1 MTEKEHE
8 IYRQALDDLN
18 KLKEQYFAIK
28 SAWEAERDSLQKAVS
43 EKKQQY
49 KDLKPYTCT
58 DINCKNRK
66 QCRIKNGVF
75 VTTPEL
81 NVRMKALDKDGKVQ
95 FIPIKECDNKTEAFI
110 TAFDIIKAHKWQD
123 VEVYINDKK
132 IATIYG

>member
-8 IYRQALDDLN
+8 IYRQALDDM
-18 KLKEQYFAIK
+18 
-28 SAWEAERDSLQKAVS
+28 DSLRKAVS
-43 EKKQQY
+43 EQKQQY
-49 KDLKPYTCT
+49 KDLQPYTCT

-66 QCRIKNGVF
+66 KCRIKNGVF

-95 FIPIKECDNKTEAFI
+95 FIPIKECVNKTEVFI
-110 TAFDIIKAHKWQD
+110 TAFDIMKAHKWQN
-123 VEVYINDKK
+123 VEVYIDDKK